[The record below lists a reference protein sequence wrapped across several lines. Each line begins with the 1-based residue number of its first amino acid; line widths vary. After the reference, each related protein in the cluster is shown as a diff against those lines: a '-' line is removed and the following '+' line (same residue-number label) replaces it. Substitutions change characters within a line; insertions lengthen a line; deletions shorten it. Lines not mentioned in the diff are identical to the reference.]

1 MGRIL
6 VVEDDPAVQRA
17 LKRLFVAEGFA
28 VETQSDGEAALNSFH
43 AAVPSAIILDL
54 NLPKISGRDLCRQ
67 IKAEAPS
74 VPVIVV
80 SGASNISD
88 KVLVLES
95 GADDYVTKP
104 FSPRELLARVHVA
117 LRHTNQVDTNNLV
130 RFDDIVVD
138 FNKAEVTR
146 DSKPIALTAGEFKTL
161 QSLIQNANFVIT
173 RAELLHRVSGC
184 QTKIDSRTIDNH
196 VLKLRQKLERDP
208 HCPIHILTVHSI
220 GFKFVG

>member
-28 VETQSDGEAALNSFH
+28 VETQSDGEGALNSFH

-80 SGASNISD
+80 SGARNSVVA
-88 KVLVLES
+88 VLVLDS
-95 GADDYVTKP
+95 GAADCVAKP
-104 FSPRELLARVHVA
+104 SLPLKRLARVHVA
-117 LRHTNQVDTNNLV
+117 LRHT
-130 RFDDIVVD
+130 
-138 FNKAEVTR
+138 
-146 DSKPIALTAGEFKTL
+146 
-161 QSLIQNANFVIT
+161 
-173 RAELLHRVSGC
+173 H
-184 QTKIDSRTIDNH
+184 
-196 VLKLRQKLERDP
+196 
-208 HCPIHILTVHSI
+208 
-220 GFKFVG
+220 

>member
-28 VETQSDGEAALNSFH
+28 VETQSDGEGALNSFH

-54 NLPKISGRDLCRQ
+54 NLPKISGRDLCRK

-117 LRHTNQVDTNNLV
+117 LRHTHQVDTNNLV

-161 QSLIQNANFVIT
+161 QSLIENANFVIT

>member
-1 MGRIL
+1 M
-6 VVEDDPAVQRA
+6 
-17 LKRLFVAEGFA
+17 
-28 VETQSDGEAALNSFH
+28 
-43 AAVPSAIILDL
+43 
-54 NLPKISGRDLCRQ
+54 PKISGRDLCRQ
-67 IKAEAPS
+67 IKAESPS

-146 DSKPIALTAGEFKTL
+146 DSKPIAFTAGEFKTL